1 MIDHQ
6 PLGVAAVDDEGRWT
20 VRFERRLRHDRHKVW
35 RAITESQ
42 HLAHWLPTDIVGE
55 RRAGATIDLP
65 FWPNHVA
72 KYHLDP
78 AVMHGEIHV
87 WDPPSVF
94 EWTWET
100 DRLRFELTPVGEET
114 LLTFTT
120 WLGEQGYGVTKTAA
134 GYHVCFANLE
144 ELLDTGTVATPLVDV
159 DPTPLERRY
168 EEQVGA
174 ASGS

>member
-1 MIDHQ
+1 
-6 PLGVAAVDDEGRWT
+6 
-20 VRFERRLRHDRHKVW
+20 
-35 RAITESQ
+35 
-42 HLAHWLPTDIVGE
+42 
-55 RRAGATIDLP
+55 
-65 FWPNHVA
+65 
-72 KYHLDP
+72 
-78 AVMHGEIHV
+78 MHGEIRV